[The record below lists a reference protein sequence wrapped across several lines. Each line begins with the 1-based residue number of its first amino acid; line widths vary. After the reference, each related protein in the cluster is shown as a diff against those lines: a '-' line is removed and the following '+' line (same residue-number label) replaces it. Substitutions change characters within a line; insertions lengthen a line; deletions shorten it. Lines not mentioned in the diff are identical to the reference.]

1 MKAFITGAA
10 GFVGS
15 FLIDALL
22 RENYE
27 VFAAKLPNES
37 IRQDKCK
44 ILDLD
49 ILDSGRVNTVIR
61 EVRPDVIF
69 HLAAQSSVKLSKEK
83 PALTIDVN
91 INGTANLLEALNSL
105 DYKPRVLLIGSSEE
119 YGSVLESDNPLNEQM
134 RTHPESIYAAT
145 KAYQTMLGKV
155 CADTFGL
162 DIVMVRAFN
171 HTGPGQSETF
181 VVSDFCKQAAEI
193 EAGIRE
199 TVIYTGNLSVKRDFT
214 DVRDVVKA
222 YISLVNKG
230 EKGEV
235 YNVGSGKA
243 VEISKI
249 LEMIVNSSIVKI
261 KTEIDRTKLRPVD
274 APIIE
279 ADTQKIRECTGWVPE
294 IALEVTV
301 AQTLQFWRDEISK
314 RKNI

>member
-15 FLIDALL
+15 YLIDALL
-22 RENYE
+22 SENYE
-27 VFAAKLPNES
+27 VIAAKLPNES
-37 IRQDKCK
+37 ISSDKCK

-49 ILDSGRVNTVIR
+49 ILDGGRVNTVIR
-61 EVRPDVIF
+61 EVRPDAVF

-83 PALTIDVN
+83 PALTMDVN
-91 INGTANLLEALNSL
+91 INGTANLLEALNGL
-105 DYKPRVLLIGSSEE
+105 DYKPRVLLVGSSEE
-119 YGSVLESDNPLNEQM
+119 YGSVPESGNPLNEQM
-134 RTHPESIYAAT
+134 QTRPESIYAAT

-155 CADTFGL
+155 CAETFGL

-199 TVIYTGNLSVKRDFT
+199 PVIYTGNLSAKRDFT

-222 YISLVNKG
+222 YISLIHKG

-249 LEMIVNSSIVKI
+249 LEIIINSSTAKI
-261 KTEIDRTKLRPVD
+261 KTEIDKTKLRPVD
-274 APIIE
+274 APVIE
-279 ADTQKIRECTGWVPE
+279 ADTRKIRDCTNWVPE
-294 IALEVTV
+294 IDLEVTI
-301 AQTLQFWRDEISK
+301 AQTLQFWRGEISK